1 MFEKYDNC
9 WFEIKSD
16 DKRMMFTRDHMS
28 FERTARTL
36 SRIHNIALYRVEN
49 GRRSRIF
56 LSEDDVFRRL
66 RKPSAFSSLGC

>member
-16 DKRMMFTRDHMS
+16 DRRMMFTRDHEC

-36 SRIHNIALYRVEN
+36 SRIHNIDLYRVEN
-49 GRRSRIF
+49 SRKPRIF
-56 LSEDDVFRRL
+56 LSQNINFLNL
-66 RKPSAFSSLGC
+66 RKN

>member
-56 LSEDDVFRRL
+56 L
-66 RKPSAFSSLGC
+66 GC

>member
-16 DKRMMFTRDHMS
+16 DKRIVTRDHDNFM
-28 FERTARTL
+28 RNAQAL
-36 SRIHNIALYRVEN
+36 SRLHNIALYRIEN

-56 LSEDDVFRRL
+56 L
-66 RKPSAFSSLGC
+66 GC